1 MRKIILLC
9 FVSALSLYG
18 AAVPS
23 ANEILAS
30 VRMIE
35 ARQQIDLQGQL
46 RENDI
51 VIPFRLIQNGPLIR
65 YSFTNPDEVLQ
76 LRLGQNSSRLDL
88 VTDTGTEKFAAEKL
102 SQKIRGTSLTYEDL
116 AFKFLYWQSA
126 RILGEENV
134 RTRNCWKLQLRAPSR
149 ESQYSNVLLWIDKAS
164 GALMRM
170 EGYDWNAQL
179 VKRFEAVSAQK
190 IDNRWFLKQ
199 MRIEELQPGTNHAQA
214 VTNKRVRFLRLIRR
228 GVTTRADCPNR
239 LICDHRFL
247 QFFRGQAGEAAAH
260 LDRQDFF
267 DVAFVALL
275 KRFAYAHDWT
285 QACFVGSA
293 HFEVYNF
300 VSLAKQAAPC

>member
-1 MRKIILLC
+1 MRKIILLY
-9 FVSALSLYG
+9 FVSALSIYG
-18 AAVPS
+18 APVPS

-46 RENDI
+46 RENDL

-102 SQKIRGTSLTYEDL
+102 NQKIRGTSLTYEDL
-116 AFKFLYWQSA
+116 AFKFLYWQTA
-126 RILGEENV
+126 RVLGEENV
-134 RTRNCWKLQLRAPSR
+134 RTRNCWKLQLRAPSH

-170 EGYDWNAQL
+170 EGYDWNAQI
-179 VKRFEAVSAQK
+179 VKRFEVVSAQK

-199 MRIEELQPGTNHAQA
+199 MRIEELQPGTNHAQSR
-214 VTNKRVRFLRLIRR
+214 TYLEIK
-228 GVTTRADCPNR
+228 
-239 LICDHRFL
+239 
-247 QFFRGQAGEAAAH
+247 
-260 LDRQDFF
+260 
-267 DVAFVALL
+267 
-275 KRFAYAHDWT
+275 K
-285 QACFVGSA
+285 
-293 HFEVYNF
+293 
-300 VSLAKQAAPC
+300 